1 MGLLVQRRWEIHL
14 VKKMVAEIEPDKRC
28 YLFNTFSP
36 TYIHSECSAYS
47 MLVYCPLRMVR
58 AHKVSLKYEKI

>member
-36 TYIHSECSAYS
+36 Y
-47 MLVYCPLRMVR
+47 VYTFRVF
-58 AHKVSLKYEKI
+58 SLLDAGLLPIANGKST